1 MNHDIYMR
9 LSLIMRYL
17 LSAVGVSIALWA
29 LFTAFRDLRRA
40 AARRSRE
47 ARLSAV
53 AVLHVTAVDGRG
65 KEDKLPLGRS
75 GSVGSGRG
83 CDARIKNMGLPELLF
98 DYDIE
103 DMQMHIYPANPAYLR
118 LDKGDE
124 GDVTQDVL
132 TVEKGQRIFAGRAVL
147 CFKPLAPAGKFLSPM
162 ARRAYRKGARH
173 EN

>member
-1 MNHDIYMR
+1 MKCHTFSTTAR
-9 LSLIMRYL
+9 APSSKRRTASTSTSL
-17 LSAVGVSIALWA
+17 ASIALA
-29 LFTAFRDLRRA
+29 YKQ
-40 AARRSRE
+40 SIVV
-47 ARLSAV
+47 V
-53 AVLHVTAVDGRG
+53 A
-65 KEDKLPLGRS
+65 
-75 GSVGSGRG
+75 
-83 CDARIKNMGLPELLF
+83 KNMGLPELLF

>member
-1 MNHDIYMR
+1 MNHDIYIR
-9 LSLIMRYL
+9 LALIMRYL
-17 LSAVGVSIALWA
+17 LSAAGVWIALWA

-40 AARRSRE
+40 AARRKQE

-53 AVLHVTAVDGRG
+53 AVLHVSALNGRG
-65 KEDKLPLGRS
+65 KSLALSLGRS

-83 CDARIKNMGLPELLF
+83 CDARIKGLGLPDVLF

-103 DMQMHIYPANPAYLR
+103 DMCMVIYPSNPAYLR

-132 TVEKGQRIFAGRAVL
+132 EVQKGQRIFAGRAVMS
-147 CFKPLAPAGKFLSPM
+147 FKPLVPSPDFLSPM
-162 ARRAYRKGARH
+162 GRRAYGQGGRH
-173 EN
+173 EG